1 MEIVWRK
8 SLGTSTGRAHTG
20 DVGNSVLVVEDD
32 RGVQELLRR
41 YLEREGLSVTVTASG
56 ARAIDALDLGGAD
69 VAVVD
74 LGLPDVPGEEV
85 LRTAAGLGTPV
96 IVLSSRDEVQHRIR
110 GLELGADD
118 YVGKPFSPRELV
130 LRVHALLVRRRLLEP
145 SEEESFGGGRLVVR
159 PREHEALLDGAVLR
173 LTPTEWALL
182 VALMGSP
189 RRVFTRSEL
198 AGRVDRYGA
207 TWHDRAIDSHIKN
220 LRHKLGET
228 ASEARIIQTVPGV
241 GYRSGWVRD
250 G

>member
-1 MEIVWRK
+1 M
-8 SLGTSTGRAHTG
+8 
-20 DVGNSVLVVEDD
+20 GNSVLVVEDD

-41 YLEREGLSVTVTASG
+41 YLERDGYSVTVTASG
-56 ARAIDALDLGGAD
+56 AWAIGALERGGTDA
-69 VAVVD
+69 AVID

-85 LRTAAGLGTPV
+85 LRSAATLGTPV
-96 IVLSSRDEVQHRIR
+96 IVLSSRAEVQHRIR

-118 YVGKPFSPRELV
+118 YLGKPFSPRELV
-130 LRVHALLVRRRLLEP
+130 LRVHALLARRQLLEP
-145 SEEESFGGGRLVVR
+145 AAEESYGGGRLIIR
-159 PREHEALLDGAVLR
+159 PREHEALLDGAVLQ

-189 RRVFTRSEL
+189 RRVFSRSEL
-198 AGRVDRYGA
+198 SGRVDRYGT

-228 ASEARIIQTVPGV
+228 ASGARIIQTVPGV

>member
-1 MEIVWRK
+1 M
-8 SLGTSTGRAHTG
+8 
-20 DVGNSVLVVEDD
+20 LVVEDD

-41 YLEREGLSVTVTASG
+41 YLERDGHSVTVTASG
-56 ARAIDALDLGGAD
+56 ARAIEALEQGRTDA
-69 VAVVD
+69 AVVD

-85 LRTAAGLGTPV
+85 LRTAVELGTPAV
-96 IVLSSRDEVQHRIR
+96 VLSSRAEVQDRIA

-130 LRVHALLVRRRLLEP
+130 LRVHALLARRQLLEAT
-145 SEEESFGGGRLVVR
+145 EQESYGEGRLVVR
-159 PREHEALLDGAVLR
+159 PREREALLDGAPLR

-182 VALMGSP
+182 VALLGSP

-198 AGRVDRYGA
+198 AGRVDRYGI

-228 ASEARIIQTVPGV
+228 AATARIIQTVPGV
-241 GYRSGWVRD
+241 GYRSGLARD

>member
-1 MEIVWRK
+1 M
-8 SLGTSTGRAHTG
+8 
-20 DVGNSVLVVEDD
+20 LVVEDD

-41 YLEREGLSVTVTASG
+41 YLEREGHSVTVTASG
-56 ARAIDALDLGGAD
+56 ARAIEALEQGRTDA
-69 VAVVD
+69 AVVD

-85 LRTAAGLGTPV
+85 LRTAAELGTPV
-96 IVLSSRDEVQHRIR
+96 VVLSSRAEVQHRIR

-130 LRVHALLVRRRLLEP
+130 LRVHALLARRQLLETT
-145 SEEESFGGGRLVVR
+145 EQESYGDGRLVVR
-159 PREHEALLDGAVLR
+159 PQEHEALLDGAPLR

-182 VALMGSP
+182 VALLGSP

-198 AGRVDRYGA
+198 AGRVDRYGI

-228 ASEARIIQTVPGV
+228 AATARIIQTVPGV
-241 GYRSGWVRD
+241 GYRSGLARD